1 MDKWKL
7 AVAVFYVAVL
17 TATVYAAY
25 KAWQWTTTITLMG
38 PIQVETDLPQA
49 LLAYP
54 GTYSYTVNV
63 ANRRNVGQLILF
75 CYTVTVENCNVEVAP
90 ANETQYVVPAGQT
103 ISIPVNIALS
113 LVEGQVQGAATIHWW
128 ITV

>member
-25 KAWQWTTTITLMG
+25 KAWEWTTTITLMES
-38 PIQVETDLPQA
+38 IQVETDLPQE

-63 ANRRNVGQLILF
+63 TNRRNIDQSILL
-75 CYTVTVENCNVEVAP
+75 CYAITVENCNVEVTP
-90 ANETQYVVPAGQT
+90 QNETQYMIPAEQT
-103 ISIPVNIALS
+103 ISIPVNITLS
-113 LVEGQVQGAATIHWW
+113 LVEGQVQGTATIHWW
-128 ITV
+128 ITA